1 MATELKIPSIG
12 ESVTEAE
19 ITKWL
24 KSEGD
29 PVKKDETVAE
39 LETEKASFELPAP
52 EGGTLGKR
60 LKDEGESAEVGEV
73 IGYINDDGEAAQQH
87 EQGQEQGQPDKPDQK
102 AGEKQ
107 DKTSA
112 KTAKSKKDKKQQ
124 DPPDQSKP
132 EKAATQ
138 RDAQTGETDRQPRV
152 SPTARRVIEE
162 HGLDPKTIKGTGPG
176 GRIMKND
183 ALRAAGQTAPP
194 TEHEE
199 TEPEAEEPAESDESA
214 ESSRTPRQPADGR
227 EEQVVRMS
235 VLRRHIAKRLVEA
248 QHNAALLTT
257 FNEIDMSAVISLR
270 KAHGEAFKEKHG
282 VKLGFMSFFVKA
294 SIDGLKQFP
303 GLNAVIDDESI
314 VYRNY
319 YDMGIAVSTERGL
332 VVPVIRD
339 AQLLSFAEIEKTIN
353 EFGERARNFDLSPD
367 ELQGGTFTITNGGI
381 FGSLLSTPIVN
392 PPQSGVLGMHAIQKR
407 PVVVDDDD
415 RIEVRPM
422 MYVALT
428 YDHRIV
434 DGREAVLCLRRIKE
448 SLETP
453 SRMLIEA

>member
-1 MATELKIPSIG
+1 MPTELKIPSIG

-19 ITKWL
+19 ITRWL
-24 KSEGD
+24 KNEGD
-29 PVKKDETVAE
+29 AVRKDETVAE

-52 EGGTLGKR
+52 ASGTLGKR
-60 LKDEGESAEVGEV
+60 LKDEGETAEVGEV
-73 IGYINDDGEAAQQH
+73 IGHINGE
-87 EQGQEQGQPDKPDQK
+87 
-102 AGEKQ
+102 GEGEDESKNEKKQAKQSKKQ
-107 DKTSA
+107 D
-112 KTAKSKKDKKQQ
+112 AKSKRQDKEPKKKREAEA
-124 DPPDQSKP
+124 DSSSGDQEEAGEAEEAGKP
-132 EKAATQ
+132 EAG
-138 RDAQTGETDRQPRV
+138 DAKPRI
-152 SPTARRVIEE
+152 SPLARRLIEE
-162 HGLDPKTIKGTGPG
+162 YGLDAKQIKGSGPG
-176 GRIMKND
+176 GRIMKDD
-183 ALRAAGQTAPP
+183 ALRAAGQIEDTQ
-194 TEHEE
+194 
-199 TEPEAEEPAESDESA
+199 EAEGDEEDAGEAGAPDETAEPK
-214 ESSRTPRQPADGR
+214 RRPADGR

-257 FNEIDMSAVISLR
+257 FNEIDMSAVMNLR
-270 KAHGEAFKEKHG
+270 KTHGEAFQEKHG

-294 SIDGLKQFP
+294 AIDALKQFP

-319 YDMGIAVSTERGL
+319 YDIGIAVSTERGL

-339 AQLLSFAEIEKTIN
+339 AHLLSFAEIEKTIN
-353 EFGERARNFDLSPD
+353 DFGERARNFDLSPD

-381 FGSLLSTPIVN
+381 FGSLMSTPIVN
-392 PPQSGVLGMHAIQKR
+392 PPQSGVLGMHTIQKR

-415 RIEVRPM
+415 RIEARPM
-422 MYVALT
+422 MYIALT

-448 SLETP
+448 TLETP